1 MEQNKRPRHDRRR
14 ATTLAAVLLLALLC
28 LMPRQA
34 AAQQAHLQG
43 TVTDDTG
50 SPLELAVVRL
60 EGTGIGTVT
69 NLQGHYSLS
78 FQTSDTVTVVFSMM
92 GFETRKR
99 KLVRPQGNLTIN
111 ITLPIM
117 NYELGEVSITERRR
131 QTGSM
136 QLMDARASR
145 LMPDASGGN
154 IESMLATQAGVSSN
168 NELSSQYNVRGGS
181 FDENLVYVNGIEVY
195 RPLLI
200 RAGQQE
206 GLLPQLLLQRS
217 YRPCLFLHHGH
228 VLVRTGHHALHAD
241 LHRVDECLIIEHLL
255 GQQKLQR
262 LDHRILVRRIALSP
276 LFLLQIVGRF
286 TQFRIQN
293 GRIAHHGGHLVHRI
307 TLLRVAANGRK
318 RQHARRRYRFSP
330 PHGLILFSYSLSFFT

>member
-1 MEQNKRPRHDRRR
+1 MFR
-14 ATTLAAVLLLALLC
+14 AKTTLREAWNKTNDHDTTDDGQPPSPAVLLLALLC

-131 QTGSM
+131 QT
-136 QLMDARASR
+136 
-145 LMPDASGGN
+145 
-154 IESMLATQAGVSSN
+154 QA
-168 NELSSQYNVRGGS
+168 
-181 FDENLVYVNGIEVY
+181 
-195 RPLLI
+195 
-200 RAGQQE
+200 
-206 GLLPQLLLQRS
+206 
-217 YRPCLFLHHGH
+217 PC
-228 VLVRTGHHALHAD
+228 
-241 LHRVDECLIIEHLL
+241 
-255 GQQKLQR
+255 
-262 LDHRILVRRIALSP
+262 S
-276 LFLLQIVGRF
+276 
-286 TQFRIQN
+286 
-293 GRIAHHGGHLVHRI
+293 
-307 TLLRVAANGRK
+307 
-318 RQHARRRYRFSP
+318 
-330 PHGLILFSYSLSFFT
+330 